1 MRAIRSNDRTRCAG
15 RTASGAG
22 SEALRRASGPTS
34 SGEGKEPEQLDQTM
48 NSLPSVM
55 QGGRWAD
62 TRTPM
67 RYGERVLASRGAM
80 ARAAKVQG
88 RG

>member
-22 SEALRRASGPTS
+22 SEALRRLWADVV
-34 SGEGKEPEQLDQTM
+34 ERGKEPEQLNQTK

-55 QGGRWAD
+55 QGGD
-62 TRTPM
+62 
-67 RYGERVLASRGAM
+67 
-80 ARAAKVQG
+80 G
-88 RG
+88 RILGCL